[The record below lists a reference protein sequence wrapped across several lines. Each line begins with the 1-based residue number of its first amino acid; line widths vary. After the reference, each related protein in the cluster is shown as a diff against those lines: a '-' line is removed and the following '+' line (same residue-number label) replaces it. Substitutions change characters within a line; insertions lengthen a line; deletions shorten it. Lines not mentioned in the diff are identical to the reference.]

1 MEQKQTDILI
11 DDFRKRYDDIVD
23 SPSEEKIFR
32 LFKDYG
38 THIISYVDLGG
49 TMDIAVNFNRTM
61 VGELNMRAEDFNKY
75 FFNGEPSDYTLAN
88 GDIQGMDTKVN
99 NTGTF
104 KIF

>member
-1 MEQKQTDILI
+1 M
-11 DDFRKRYDDIVD
+11 
-23 SPSEEKIFR
+23 
-32 LFKDYG
+32 
-38 THIISYVDLGG
+38 DLGG

-99 NTGTF
+99 IRGRSKYSEETGRHGSRVLRSVTAAGG
-104 KIF
+104 